1 LKRSIGNTAVL
12 WTTQE
17 ERDFWRLIIFNNMI
31 RVRAASSHQRGG
43 PRIPIFHGAFLG
55 LWSHDFDCKNDNFQ
69 YHYLRYQSTPM
80 MYYIDAFSS
89 F

>member
-31 RVRAASSHQRGG
+31 RVRATSSHQRGVNYFEQQK
-43 PRIPIFHGAFLG
+43 IL
-55 LWSHDFDCKNDNFQ
+55 
-69 YHYLRYQSTPM
+69 TPLERWL
-80 MYYIDAFSS
+80 SL
-89 F
+89 